1 MKKGEIE
8 RKDFR
13 QVREER
19 EGKEKGRTGIKM
31 EGERKGNEKGR

>member
-8 RKDFR
+8 RKEFR

-19 EGKEKGRTGIKM
+19 EGKEKGRTGGEK
-31 EGERKGNEKGR
+31 EGERKRNEKGR